1 MVDTKNN
8 NKRYLWRGK
17 HLSYDHHNAKFQQW
31 WIQRALDMV
40 AHEEI
45 DGIFIDGLC
54 KLDRGFLPVK
64 NGNAWLD
71 TAKQVRAQLPPGKI
85 LIGNTLR
92 AEMGREG
99 NYKYMRYLD
108 GSYLEGWAHPK
119 NLERTLQLISKAL
132 NNGKIIMLNAEP
144 HIDMDKLNE
153 IKSLDERY
161 NYLNTS
167 KSLDFYLGYFLLIV
181 EEHAYISFHHGVD
194 LRPRAKCCFDNTRF
208 TSITRALGKP
218 LGKYKNEGSGKYTR
232 EFEHLAVHV
241 DIKSQEGQL
250 VVKHDEVKD
259 EL

>member
-1 MVDTKNN
+1 MVDTNNN
-8 NKRYLWRGK
+8 NKRYLWREK
-17 HLSYDHHNAKFQQW
+17 HLSYSHHNSDFQQW
-31 WIQRALDMV
+31 WITRAVDMV

-45 DGIFIDGLC
+45 DGIFVDGLC

-64 NGNAWLD
+64 NGTAWLD
-71 TAKQVRAQLPPGKI
+71 TAKQLRSRLPPGKI

-108 GSYLEGWAHPK
+108 GSYLEGAHPK

-144 HIDMDKLNE
+144 HMDMGKLNE

-161 NYLNTS
+161 DYLNTS
-167 KSLDFYLGYFLLIV
+167 KSLDFYLSYFLLVV

-208 TSITRALGKP
+208 AAITKALGKP
-218 LGKYKNEGSGKYTR
+218 LGKYINEGDGKYTR
-232 EFEHLAVHV
+232 EFEHLTVHA